1 MFKNILGIGV
11 IGALAYFFFQQK
23 KRLVEFLRVN
33 YKDIAIDSKATNIS
47 QIVFNLKL
55 NLDNP
60 TSGTVII
67 NEIVGVI
74 EYQDARLAS
83 FNSTDNFTISP
94 RTSKDVIIKVK
105 ITTFGVIGSF
115 IKIISSDEP
124 IVFNIKGYIGTNFG
138 KVDYEEEQAVNADF
152 DAIKDIF
159 NIRPKR
165 RYT

>member
-11 IGALAYFFFQQK
+11 FGALAYFFFQQK
-23 KRLVEFLRVN
+23 KRLVEYLRVN
-33 YKDIAIDSKATNIS
+33 FKDIAIDSKATNIS

-74 EYQDARLAS
+74 EYQDQRLAS
-83 FNSTDNFTISP
+83 FNSTDNFTITA

-105 ITTFGVIGSF
+105 LTTFGLVGTL
-115 IKIISSDEP
+115 IKIIGSDEP
-124 IVFNIKGYIGTNFG
+124 IIFNIKGYIGTNFG
-138 KVDYEEEQAVNADF
+138 KIDYEEEQAVNADF
-152 DAIKDIF
+152 EALKDIF
-159 NIRPKR
+159 KLSPGKR
-165 RYT
+165 YR